1 MAPPLTSSRKSFSYS
16 VIVLLVV
23 QNRFGIIEW
32 AVLSRTLVVL
42 DFWIFLGRFEV
53 VGESLDLLTLSSLT
67 NL

>member
-1 MAPPLTSSRKSFSYS
+1 
-16 VIVLLVV
+16 
-23 QNRFGIIEW
+23 
-32 AVLSRTLVVL
+32 LVVL